1 MSGLEVVQVVA
12 SVSELVRLSYL
23 FCQFLSRL
31 KNADQNAKESLRRA
45 KQLHEV
51 AYGVK
56 LALERRQE
64 QATKGSI
71 PRGEERIWRY
81 INASITRCHGILLQI
96 RSIYTPFCVETQP
109 TFVERAIRQIRFEVI
124 KKEDLNEQYSA
135 LSTQLQALQLNTQ
148 TLNT

>member
-23 FCQFLSRL
+23 FYQFLGRL
-31 KNADQNAKESLRRA
+31 SKADQNAKESLRRI

-64 QATKGSI
+64 QAAASSI
-71 PRGEERIWRY
+71 PRGEEVIWKY
-81 INASITRCHGILLQI
+81 VSASIGRCHDILLRI
-96 RSIYTPFCVETQP
+96 RSIYTPYSVETQP
-109 TFVERAIRQIRFEVI
+109 TFVEKALRQIRFEAI
-124 KKEDLNEQYSA
+124 KKDELNEEYLA